1 MTAQI
6 IPVGTFDLVVF
17 GGTGDLARRKL
28 LPALYYRDLDGQLTS
43 DSLII
48 GVARRKLERDAYV
61 AQTEAALREHVAA
74 EYLDEACLAQFLGRL
89 RYVALDGASPAAW
102 IELAATCDDP
112 ERIRVFYLATSP
124 DLFGPICRGLAANQL
139 VTPQTRV
146 VLEKPIGHDLAS
158 ARAINDEV
166 GSVFQENQIFRIDHY
181 LGKETVQNLMALRF
195 ANSLFE
201 PLWNG
206 AHVDHVQITVA
217 ESIGIEDRGPYYE
230 RAGALRDMVQNHI
243 LQLLCLIAMEPPT
256 RFEADSV
263 RDEKLKVLRA
273 LRPIAGDE
281 VASKTVRGQ
290 YRAGAI
296 DGDLAPGYLEEIDA
310 HRA

>member
-48 GVARRKLERDAYV
+48 GVARRKLEREAYV

-112 ERIRVFYLATSP
+112 EQIRVFYLATSP

-166 GSVFQENQIFRIDHY
+166 GSVSRRTRSSGSTTTSARRPSRI
-181 LGKETVQNLMALRF
+181 
-195 ANSLFE
+195 
-201 PLWNG
+201 
-206 AHVDHVQITVA
+206 
-217 ESIGIEDRGPYYE
+217 
-230 RAGALRDMVQNHI
+230 
-243 LQLLCLIAMEPPT
+243 
-256 RFEADSV
+256 
-263 RDEKLKVLRA
+263 
-273 LRPIAGDE
+273 
-281 VASKTVRGQ
+281 
-290 YRAGAI
+290 
-296 DGDLAPGYLEEIDA
+296 
-310 HRA
+310 